1 MKASAISFR
10 MRISFAIWFFEQ
22 SIWTKYGLNWPLL
35 LLHLHESIMIF
46 PLLRFFFSLLL
57 LSLKKISLY
66 LSAIRWLLC
75 SEKKKGIQLW
85 RNFSTRQCRLGNRA
99 VIHQRAMLYCC
110 KPTNDIH
117 HRHLLFVVFFLSYFW
132 FFFFASYTPILP
144 NREYWQDANAVSLD
158 VFFSSSSGFLFYVG
172 SGWTNSGLAHWQGC
186 KHVLK
191 REKKSR
197 ERER

>member
-35 LLHLHESIMIF
+35 LLHSHELIMIF

-132 FFFFASYTPILP
+132 L
-144 NREYWQDANAVSLD
+144 
-158 VFFSSSSGFLFYVG
+158 FFSLLRIHQYYQTVNIDKMQTRFLWMFFSPLRLV
-172 SGWTNSGLAHWQGC
+172 SCFMS
-186 KHVLK
+186 VLD
-191 REKKSR
+191 
-197 ERER
+197 ERTAG